1 MLGFALNAF
10 TPMSFAYCCRLLR
23 LRTGAVLI
31 ALGLIVSATVVWTF
45 RKSRTPVSPN
55 RPTKGIVRAGVYRY
69 SRNPDYLGQMMI
81 YLGVAVAKGSWW
93 PFLLLPLL
101 LVAIQLGVVRR
112 EERYLEAKFGQEYRD
127 YKAQVPRWL

>member
-1 MLGFALNAF
+1 
-10 TPMSFAYCCRLLR
+10 
-23 LRTGAVLI
+23 
-31 ALGLIVSATVVWTF
+31 
-45 RKSRTPVSPN
+45 
-55 RPTKGIVRAGVYRY
+55 
-69 SRNPDYLGQMMI
+69 MMI
-81 YLGVAVAKGSWW
+81 YIGVAVAKGSWW